1 MWQSW
6 EPLYQEDLFY
16 SIVCQRSFANK
27 TLKTKLDLGEAMCKT
42 RKIAAL
48 AGNRWSVFGNTD
60 KIKINQKK

>member
-1 MWQSW
+1 
-6 EPLYQEDLFY
+6 
-16 SIVCQRSFANK
+16 
-27 TLKTKLDLGEAMCKT
+27 MCKT